1 MVLGPAGG
9 AAINLCQD
17 VASGNG
23 TNGGLDKLHACEG
36 IETGIGLLML
46 GYVPLWSLVT
56 AGGLARL
63 PILPGVDELIACSDH
78 DANRVGQRAAYTVV
92 QRYRAAGK
100 AAREIRPYRCA
111 WDFADVAALL
121 ASGGGHV

>member
-23 TNGGLDKLHACEG
+23 AAEGWVKLHTCEG

-46 GYVPLWSLVT
+46 GYAPLWSLVT

-78 DANRVGQRAAYTVV
+78 DANRVGQRAAYTAV
-92 QRYRAAGK
+92 RRWRAAGK
-100 AAREIRPYRCA
+100 AAREIRPYRCE
-111 WDFADVAALL
+111 WDFADVAKLL
-121 ASGGGHV
+121 TAGAAP